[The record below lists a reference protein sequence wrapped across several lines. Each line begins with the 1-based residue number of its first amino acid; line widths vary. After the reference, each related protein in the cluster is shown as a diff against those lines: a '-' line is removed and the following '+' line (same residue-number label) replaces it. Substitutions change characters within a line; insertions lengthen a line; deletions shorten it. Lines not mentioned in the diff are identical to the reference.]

1 MSLALA
7 TKGIIS
13 GVGFGSGTGE
23 GGLYPDDYV
32 ASAIAIAVDLS
43 EEVNVT
49 VEESELS
56 VEIELSEETTV
67 AIDAGEVE
75 HGVSLDEE
83 TVGVNTC
90 SS

>member
-13 GVGFGSGTGE
+13 GIGFGSGTGE

-32 ASAIAIAVDLS
+32 ASAIEVAVDMS

-56 VEIELSEETTV
+56 VEIELSEETAV
-67 AIDAGEVE
+67 AINISEAE
-75 HGVSLDEE
+75 HEVSLDEE